1 MATAAPNPN
10 IRIPLSSF
18 LDPTTGR
25 PSQPWL
31 LWLMNP
37 QVLSQTVNYVIING
51 GTIDNAVIGGTTP
64 AAGTFTQLT
73 ALDGIGG
80 GTF

>member
-1 MATAAPNPN
+1 
-10 IRIPLSSF
+10 
-18 LDPTTGR
+18 
-25 PSQPWL
+25 
-31 LWLMNP
+31 MNP
-37 QVLSQTVNYVIING
+37 QVVSQTVNYVIING